1 MEDQNKQQSSSVNN
15 KANEEKE
22 FLKGA
27 KILVRDQE
35 GKFDYLEGSNLL
47 EEKEEIIPSFRPV
60 EKKEIKQVT
69 ASRVSPFLKE
79 FKKPSEKLT
88 ADFYFD
94 AEDEEEIQKLHDEKI
109 GKAVAV
115 IDYDSII
122 KQIAQESGVNF
133 SEEFLK
139 KRFSSL
145 ITSRLR
151 DIRNSLQLKELL
163 ARSKKVGGLELPEE
177 KINLVVKI
185 TEEKAKTIHDQD
197 TIKELEERQK
207 RKVEE
212 EQKETE
218 GQQKMRQA
226 VAREQIKKAVQTL
239 QQKKIEKIV
248 TPPPPPPKILRRRP
262 IPTIPQVRRPSED
275 ITRRPKI
282 IDIKTPQRLLGPV
295 EEIRSLN
302 LTDFRRLASSPE
314 ETIKKIKEKIEL
326 LEEESFSRKAEAIQA
341 WKQSEIN
348 QLYLDIGNESMEKG
362 KSVKEIIESR
372 TMDGRS
378 TLNEEEF
385 RAVGD
390 LNKKLRF

>member
-1 MEDQNKQQSSSVNN
+1 
-15 KANEEKE
+15 
-22 FLKGA
+22 
-27 KILVRDQE
+27 
-35 GKFDYLEGSNLL
+35 
-47 EEKEEIIPSFRPV
+47 
-60 EKKEIKQVT
+60 
-69 ASRVSPFLKE
+69 
-79 FKKPSEKLT
+79 
-88 ADFYFD
+88 
-94 AEDEEEIQKLHDEKI
+94 LHDEKI

-151 DIRNSLQLKELL
+151 DIRNSLQVKELL